1 MPNPPKSTDSVE
13 LCSGNHAAAL
23 GALLSRPDVVAIYP
37 ITPQTAIAETLSRF
51 HAEGRLAAEIVEV
64 EGENSAM
71 GVISSAS
78 VAGARVFTATSSWGL
93 AFMYDG
99 LLFAAARRLPLV
111 MVNVNRETPGLPT
124 IGCGRQDMMSSRDSG
139 WIQIDVETCQEIL
152 DTVLMA
158 YRIAEDP
165 EILLPVMVSYDGFY
179 LSHLEER
186 VEIPPQ
192 KAVDSFLSLLV
203 NADRSK
209 LSTDK
214 ISAFGG
220 GYSGPSCTEFRYKH
234 LIAIER
240 VKDKIDLVEE
250 SFAGVFGR
258 KYGGA
263 LEAYR
268 TEDAEIL
275 LLTMGSSTGAARV
288 VVDSLRNRGKRIGLV
303 KLRMLRPFPT
313 QEMKEV
319 CSGVKAIGVIDRS
332 VCFGWNCGH
341 LFMELKASLFGVIDP
356 PVLINFIDG
365 LASTDITI
373 EHLEK
378 AADHTFQASHD
389 GQGPVEKAIWLNRV
403 S

>member
-1 MPNPPKSTDSVE
+1 MPNLPKSNDFVE

-37 ITPQTAIAETLSRF
+37 ITPQTAIAEKLSRF
-51 HAEGRLAAEIVEV
+51 HAQGRLAAEIVEV

-93 AFMYDG
+93 AFMNDG

-124 IGCGRQDMMSSRDSG
+124 IGCGRQDMMGSRDSG

-165 EILLPVMVSYDGFY
+165 DILLPVMVSYDGFY

-192 KAVDSFLSLLV
+192 KAVDSFLSPLG
-203 NADRSK
+203 NADRPK
-209 LSTDK
+209 LSLDK
-214 ISAFGG
+214 PSAFGG
-220 GYSGPSCTEFRYKH
+220 GYSGPSCTEFRYRH
-234 LIAIER
+234 LAAIER
-240 VKDKIDLVEE
+240 VKDKIDFVEE
-250 SFAGVFGR
+250 AFAEIFGR

-268 TEDAEIL
+268 TGDAEVL

-288 VVDSLRNRGKRIGLV
+288 VIDRMRDREKRIGLA
-303 KLRMLRPFPT
+303 KLRMLRPFPV
-313 QEMKEV
+313 EEIKRICAGIRAV
-319 CSGVKAIGVIDRS
+319 GVIDRS
-332 VCFGWNCGH
+332 VCFGWDCGH
-341 LFMELKASLFGVIDP
+341 LFMELKAALFGVSDP
-356 PVLINFIDG
+356 PVLLNFIDG
-365 LASTDITI
+365 LASTDITS
-373 EHLEK
+373 EHIEK
-378 AADHTFQASHD
+378 AADQTFQASHS
-389 GQGPVEKAIWLNRV
+389 GQVDKAIWLSRA